1 MTNVF
6 TSLKKILDLELQRGC
21 QNDAVVGG
29 LDRYAEQ
36 WQSQAID
43 ATSGRE
49 QTRRVEQIADALMGY
64 PLLPGGARRSTIRNI
79 QESLSSLSQDR
90 SKAQSVARDKRKREG
105 ARESEPG
112 QVSPPRSQSPSFTIS
127 PLAAP
132 LTSLSGIGPKLSGTL
147 SRLNLNEVGDLLWHL
162 PYRYQDYSNLQPIS
176 DLKIGEEVTIRAT
189 VWGVRTRRIKGDR
202 KLSTAVLIDGTG
214 KINATFWNPHI
225 DKYLLAEKT
234 YFFSGKISSYMGNRT
249 LESPE
254 FEAVSDDPT
263 HTARIV
269 PVYPLTEGLSARV
282 LRKHIRQVVDTW
294 AEKLPDP
301 LPASLRQRLGYPS
314 VGDALQQVHFPDSV
328 DALDKARKRLAFDEL
343 LVIQLGVLG
352 QHRTWQSKPA
362 QPLAFDSV
370 QRRAFLKILPF
381 TLTQAQQRVLA
392 DVDRDITNDYPMT
405 RLLQGDV
412 GSGKT
417 VIAAAAM
424 WTAVCN
430 GAQAALMAPTEI
442 LAEQHN
448 RKLHEQFAQL
458 AHPVYGRPLQVAM
471 LTGSVSGKKREALL
485 GALAV
490 GDIDI
495 LIGTHALIQEHV
507 QFHDLALIVVDEQ
520 HRFGVNQRSALR
532 EKGAELNLPDEAG
545 IYKTP
550 HTLVMSATPI
560 PRTLALTIYG
570 DMDVSAI
577 DELPPGRQPIKTYWI
592 KAEVRPRVYTFIRQ
606 QVFEGRQ
613 VFVIY
618 PLVEESDRLEDVGA
632 AIAEH
637 KRLDTKVFPDLR
649 VGLLHGR
656 LSGKQK
662 DEIMRAFAVGG
673 YDILVSTAVVEVG
686 IDIPNASVI
695 LIENA
700 ERFGLAQLHQF
711 RGRVGRGPHQSYCIL
726 VSDPNSDQGI
736 ERMRA
741 MERTQDGFEL
751 AEVDLRMRG
760 PGEFFGSRQSGL
772 PDLKLARMSDARLLE
787 LARNEAEALLDADPD
802 LSQPDHHLLSQRLS
816 EYWSQELDLS

>member
-1 MTNVF
+1 MSNVF
-6 TSLKKILDLELQRGC
+6 ARLNKILDLESQRGRK
-21 QNDAVVGG
+21 NDAVVGG
-29 LDRYAEQ
+29 LERYAEQ
-36 WQSQAID
+36 WQTEASQAV
-43 ATSGRE
+43 SGRE
-49 QTRRVEQIADALMGY
+49 NSEWVDQIAEALMGY
-64 PLLPGGARRSTIRNI
+64 SLLPQGARPSTIRHI
-79 QESLSSLSQDR
+79 QESLKSLE
-90 SKAQSVARDKRKREG
+90 KTGERKGEG
-105 ARESEPG
+105 ARERKGGAQEDG
-112 QVSPPRSQSPSFTIS
+112 GRRPRIGPPSFTIS

-132 LTSLSGIGPKLSGTL
+132 LTSLSGIGPKLSSTL
-147 SRLNLNEVGDLLWHL
+147 ARLNLHEVGDLLWHL
-162 PYRYQDYSNLQPIS
+162 PYRYQDYSNLQSIS
-176 DLKIGEEVTIRAT
+176 ELKIGEEVTVRAT
-189 VWGVRTRRIKGDR
+189 VWGLRVRRIKGNR
-202 KLSTAVLIDGTG
+202 KLTTAVLIDGTG
-214 KINATFWNPHI
+214 RINATFWNPYI
-225 DKYLLAEKT
+225 DKVLHAERT
-234 YFFSGKISSYMGNRT
+234 YFFSGKVGSYMGKRV

-254 FEAVSDDPT
+254 FEADTDDPI

-269 PVYPLTEGLSARV
+269 PIYPLTEGLSSRV

-301 LPASLRQRLGYPS
+301 LPADLRQRLGYPDL
-314 VGDALQQVHFPDSV
+314 GDALQQVHFPDSV
-328 DALDKARKRLAFDEL
+328 DALDRARKRLAFDEL

-352 QHRTWQSKPA
+352 QRRAWQNKPA
-362 QPLAFDSV
+362 QPLAISDA
-370 QRRAFLKILPF
+370 QLQAFLDTQSF
-381 TLTQAQQRVLA
+381 TLTQAQKRVLA
-392 DVDRDITNDYPMT
+392 DIRRDITHDYPMT

-424 WTAVCN
+424 WAAVCD
-430 GAQAALMAPTEI
+430 GAQAAIMAPTEI
-442 LAEQHN
+442 LAEQHH
-448 RKLHEQFAQL
+448 RKLQDEFAQL
-458 AHPVYGRPLQVAM
+458 AHPVNGWPLRVDL
-471 LTGSVSGKKREALL
+471 LTGSVTGKKREALL
-485 GALAV
+485 EALSS
-490 GDIDI
+490 GDTDI
-495 LIGTHALIQEHV
+495 LIGTHALIQETV
-507 QFHDLALIVVDEQ
+507 RFHNLALIVVDEQ
-520 HRFGVNQRSALR
+520 HRFGVNQRSVLR
-532 EKGAELNLPDEAG
+532 ERAAEFNPPLAG
-545 IYKTP
+545 SESEEGITP

-592 KAEVRPRVYTFIRQ
+592 KPEVRPRVYKFIEK
-606 QVFEGRQ
+606 QVVEGRQ

-637 KRLDTKVFPDLR
+637 RRLDTKVFPNLK

-656 LSGKQK
+656 LSGKLK
-662 DEIMRAFAVGG
+662 DEIMRDFADGD
-673 YDILVSTAVVEVG
+673 YDILISTAVVEVG
-686 IDIPNASVI
+686 IDVPNASLI

-726 VSDPNSDQGI
+726 VSDPNSDHAT

-741 MERTQDGFEL
+741 MERTQDGFDL

-787 LARNEAEALLDADPD
+787 LARHEAESLLDADPD
-802 LSQPDHHLLSQRLS
+802 LSQPDHQLLSQRMT

>member
-1 MTNVF
+1 MKSSAF
-6 TSLKKILDLELQRGC
+6 TRLRKILDLEAQRGYR
-21 QNDAVVGG
+21 NDAVVGG
-29 LDRYAEQ
+29 LERYAEQ
-36 WQSQAID
+36 WQREADQAV
-43 ATSGRE
+43 SGRAHSE
-49 QTRRVEQIADALMGY
+49 RVNQIVEALMGY
-64 PLLPGGARRSTIRNI
+64 PLLPAGARRSTIRNI
-79 QESLSSLSQDR
+79 QESLRRLEKVGGQKGGGARGR
-90 SKAQSVARDKRKREG
+90 SGEEAL
-105 ARESEPG
+105 ARESE
-112 QVSPPRSQSPSFTIS
+112 QRPRSRPPTFTIS

-132 LTSLSGIGPKLSGTL
+132 LTSLSGIGPKLASTL
-147 SRLNLNEVGDLLWHL
+147 ARLDLHEVGDLLWHL
-162 PYRYQDYSNLQPIS
+162 PYRYQDYSNLQPIK
-176 DLKIGEEVTIRAT
+176 DLRIGEEVTIRAT
-189 VWGVRTRRIKGDR
+189 VWGLRVRRIKGNR
-202 KLSTAVLIDGTG
+202 KLTTAVLIDGTG
-214 KINATFWNPHI
+214 RINATFWNPYI
-225 DKYLLAEKT
+225 DKVLLPERT
-234 YFFSGKISSYMGNRT
+234 YFFSGKVGGYMGKRV

-269 PVYPLTEGLSARV
+269 PIYPLTEGLSSRV

-301 LPASLRQRLGYPS
+301 LPADLRQRLDYPDL
-314 VGDALQQVHFPDSV
+314 GAALQQVHFPDDV
-328 DALDKARKRLAFDEL
+328 AALDRARKRLAFDEL

-352 QHRTWQSKPA
+352 QRRAWQSKPA
-362 QPLAFDSV
+362 QPLLISDAQLQS
-370 QRRAFLKILPF
+370 FLDTQPF
-381 TLTQAQQRVLA
+381 TLTRAQQRVLT
-392 DVDRDITNDYPMT
+392 DIRRDLTRDYPMT

-424 WTAVCN
+424 WAAVCN

-442 LAEQHN
+442 LAEQHY
-448 RKLHEQFAQL
+448 RKLRAQFAQL
-458 AHPVYGRPLQVAM
+458 THPLSGWPLRVDL
-471 LTGSVSGKKREALL
+471 LTGSVTGKKREALL
-485 GALAV
+485 QALAS
-490 GDIDI
+490 GDTDI
-495 LIGTHALIQEHV
+495 LIGTHALIQESV

-520 HRFGVNQRSALR
+520 HRFGVDQRSALR
-532 EKGAELNLPDEAG
+532 EKGAELNLPDSAG
-545 IYKTP
+545 VNKTP

-577 DELPPGRQPIKTYWI
+577 DELPPGRQPIKTYWV
-592 KAEVRPRVYTFIRQ
+592 KPEMRQRVYKFIEK
-606 QVFEGRQ
+606 QVVEGRQ
-613 VFVIY
+613 AFVIY

-637 KRLDTKVFPDLR
+637 RRLDTQVFPDLT

-656 LSGKQK
+656 LTGKQK
-662 DEIMRAFAVGG
+662 DAIMRAFAAGE

-686 IDIPNASVI
+686 IDVPNASLI

-726 VSDPNSDQGI
+726 VSDPNSDQGA

-787 LARNEAEALLDADPD
+787 LARREAESLLDADPD
-802 LSQPDHHLLSQRLS
+802 LSQPDHHLLSQRMT